1 MRSEINDWKIW
12 RGVSKR
18 RAVSGGNV
26 FWRKLLTGWPLIFLA
41 LSISGCASWCPAPV
55 VKTEVKRQAIPED
68 LLPHLILPA
77 WYPGGSN
84 DAFVDY
90 VERVSV
96 KVQQHNATIDA
107 AREANRAS
115 SAPAP

>member
-1 MRSEINDWKIW
+1 M
-12 RGVSKR
+12 
-18 RAVSGGNV
+18 
-26 FWRKLLTGWPLIFLA
+26 
-41 LSISGCASWCPAPV
+41 
-55 VKTEVKRQAIPED
+55 
-68 LLPHLILPA
+68 PHLILPA